1 MKKIKSIAVLLIIL
15 VILFANTKL
24 SFASESSYI
33 WSTLETSTEPTSENS
48 ATEQKTKSEETKE
61 TEVKKGS
68 GFTIIVEPLPFLGA
82 PDNKRCVWMGAS
94 LK

>member
-48 ATEQKTKSEETKE
+48 ATEQKTKSQLINTQ
-61 TEVKKGS
+61 G
-68 GFTIIVEPLPFLGA
+68 
-82 PDNKRCVWMGAS
+82 
-94 LK
+94 